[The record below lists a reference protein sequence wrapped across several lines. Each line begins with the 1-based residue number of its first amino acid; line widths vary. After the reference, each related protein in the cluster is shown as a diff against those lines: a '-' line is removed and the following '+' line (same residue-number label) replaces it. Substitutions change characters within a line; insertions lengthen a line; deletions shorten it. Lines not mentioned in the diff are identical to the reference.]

1 MDEVFFI
8 DSNGKVLEDEHIE
21 SHIGLAKKIV
31 DESEELK
38 KEFIE
43 NGYEKEDLFLVDYKG
58 YILGS
63 GTNYNKFIIVNKEKT
78 TSSQKKTALTYIEE
92 GYHPYFTDEEIV
104 KHKF

>member
-1 MDEVFFI
+1 MSQVRTCTY
-8 DSNGKVLEDEHIE
+8 IE
-21 SHIGLAKKIV
+21 KIR
-31 DESEELK
+31 DDQCPRK
-38 KEFIE
+38 